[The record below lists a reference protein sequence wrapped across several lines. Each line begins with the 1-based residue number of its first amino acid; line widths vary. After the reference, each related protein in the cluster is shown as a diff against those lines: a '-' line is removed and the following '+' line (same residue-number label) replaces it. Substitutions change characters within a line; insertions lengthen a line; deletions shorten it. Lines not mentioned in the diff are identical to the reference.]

1 MSQSN
6 QKKTSNNLRVISHP
20 LVTHKLN
27 RARDKETNNAE
38 FRRLIHEI
46 SMLMCYECTNDL
58 KTHTKNIR
66 TPVAPMDAKF
76 LVEDEVVL
84 VSILRAGNGILDGM
98 LSVMPEA
105 KVGHIGLYRDPVTLT
120 AIEYY
125 FKMPELAGKTV
136 IMVDPMLATGHTAV
150 AAIRRLKELNP
161 SQIRFVCLLA
171 SPEGIELVQ
180 ESHSDV
186 EIVVAAI
193 DDGLNEKKYIVPGLG
208 DAGDRIYG
216 TS

>member
-1 MSQSN
+1 
-6 QKKTSNNLRVISHP
+6 
-20 LVTHKLN
+20 
-27 RARDKETNNAE
+27 
-38 FRRLIHEI
+38 
-46 SMLMCYECTNDL
+46 MCYECTNNL
-58 KTHTKNIR
+58 KTHTKSIS